1 MIPLVSVIT
10 PCYNGANYI
19 AACIES
25 VLAQT
30 LVNWEMLIVD
40 DCSTDN
46 SAEIILSYVKKD
58 TRIRFFQTNKP
69 SGSPAIPRNIAIDNA
84 KGHYFA
90 FLDCDDLWLPRKL
103 EEQYSYILKSCEI
116 PCLTAF
122 LHRSCVGKLRFVP
135 APKEDYVFW
144 LLILKQSIVAYN
156 TNTTLALYRD
166 SLASRS
172 SDKVAMLKNQWKI
185 VRHLERVNFFYSLY
199 CMAIYSLKGL
209 RKYIR

>member
-1 MIPLVSVIT
+1 M
-10 PCYNGANYI
+10 
-19 AACIES
+19 
-25 VLAQT
+25 
-30 LVNWEMLIVD
+30 
-40 DCSTDN
+40 
-46 SAEIILSYVKKD
+46 
-58 TRIRFFQTNKP
+58 
-69 SGSPAIPRNIAIDNA
+69 
-84 KGHYFA
+84 
-90 FLDCDDLWLPRKL
+90 DCDDLWLPRKL
-103 EEQYSYILKSCEI
+103 EEQYSYAEANNYLFVYSNYEKITSEGIRNERVITVKSQAKYSDILKSCEI

>member
-1 MIPLVSVIT
+1 M
-10 PCYNGANYI
+10 
-19 AACIES
+19 
-25 VLAQT
+25 
-30 LVNWEMLIVD
+30 
-40 DCSTDN
+40 
-46 SAEIILSYVKKD
+46 LSYVKKD

-103 EEQYSYILKSCEI
+103 EEQYSYAEANNYLFVYSNYEKITSEGIRNERVITVKSQAKYSDILKSCEI

-185 VRHLERVNFFYSLY
+185 VRHLERVNFFCSLY

>member
-1 MIPLVSVIT
+1 MLSSRNLNT
-10 PCYNGANYI
+10 RTSNY
-19 AACIES
+19 
-25 VLAQT
+25 
-30 LVNWEMLIVD
+30 
-40 DCSTDN
+40 
-46 SAEIILSYVKKD
+46 
-58 TRIRFFQTNKP
+58 
-69 SGSPAIPRNIAIDNA
+69 SP
-84 KGHYFA
+84 
-90 FLDCDDLWLPRKL
+90 
-103 EEQYSYILKSCEI
+103 Q
-116 PCLTAF
+116 
-122 LHRSCVGKLRFVP
+122 HRSIALLIFVATINHRNPKMRFVP

>member
-1 MIPLVSVIT
+1 MS
-10 PCYNGANYI
+10 
-19 AACIES
+19 
-25 VLAQT
+25 
-30 LVNWEMLIVD
+30 
-40 DCSTDN
+40 
-46 SAEIILSYVKKD
+46 
-58 TRIRFFQTNKP
+58 
-69 SGSPAIPRNIAIDNA
+69 
-84 KGHYFA
+84 
-90 FLDCDDLWLPRKL
+90 
-103 EEQYSYILKSCEI
+103 
-116 PCLTAF
+116 
-122 LHRSCVGKLRFVP
+122 